1 MKIKPFSRYWNE
13 LRSLLAHRTIRV
25 GLLGVI
31 VIPLVYSYIYLVA
44 FFDPYAR
51 LENLPFAIV
60 NEDQGATLQNEKI
73 ELGKDLVDR
82 LHQERNIKWKV
93 VTMEQMQ
100 RGFRDGT
107 FYFGLEIPKNF
118 SEQISSLTTATPTR
132 AQIRYYSNESANYI
146 SGRLGES
153 IVSRLESSVEKNIT
167 LTYLEKIF
175 SKVVSS
181 TGELQKAAD
190 GAKKLAEATKKAESG
205 AKKIADGTKQLAD
218 GSKRLQQG
226 TSKLH
231 SNVLQV
237 TEKIRNATEQINI
250 KQILQLLTEVEEI
263 NQRVQELE
271 PHPHLTLQVAEKLQK
286 ARSLL
291 EKGDQLLQ
299 TPKNL
304 STGMKQLD
312 DGAKKLV
319 DGIEQLQLG
328 ANQLVVGL
336 GQIRQGQTQL
346 SMSLEKGVQQA
357 QASLTNLPIKENIIS
372 NPIRV
377 NTERIHPVPNY
388 ATGFAPYFISLS
400 LWVGSMILYT
410 VLDLYGVP
418 TLLERDTI
426 SLPTSY
432 LVGALQAIISLSVLT
447 TGLGITPQ
455 STTLLFGFTILIS
468 WTFMTI
474 NQMLTLTL
482 QNVGRFLSIILLM
495 LQLTSSAGTY
505 PIELVPRFFQ
515 AISPFLPMT
524 YAVNGLR
531 NIISSGNFNL
541 VYWDFGILLLFL
553 IGSAIL
559 GYLGK
564 KSKSTVSRPHK

>member
-1 MKIKPFSRYWNE
+1 MAKPSYHYWNE
-13 LRSLLAHRTIRV
+13 IRSLLAHRTIRV

-44 FFDPYAR
+44 FFDPYEK

-60 NEDQGATLQNEKI
+60 NEDQGATIQNEKVD
-73 ELGKDLVDR
+73 LGKDLVDR
-82 LHQERNIKWKV
+82 LHQERNIKWEV
-93 VTMEQMQ
+93 VTMEEMQ
-100 RGFRDGT
+100 RGFREGT
-107 FYFGLEIPKNF
+107 FYFGLEIPKTF
-118 SEQISSLTTATPTR
+118 SEQVSSLTTNKPSR

-205 AKKIADGTKQLAD
+205 AKKIADGTKQLAG

-226 TSKLH
+226 IHKLH
-231 SNVLQV
+231 RNVQQT
-237 TEKIRNATEQINI
+237 TEKIQNAADQIDL
-250 KQILQLLTEVEEI
+250 KQVLQLLTEIEEI

-271 PHPHLTLQVAEKLQK
+271 PHPRLTLQVAEKLQK

-299 TPKNL
+299 APNNL
-304 STGMKQLD
+304 FTGVKQLD

-319 DGIEQLQLG
+319 SGIEQLQTG

-336 GQIRQGQTQL
+336 TQIRQGQTQL
-346 SMSLEKGVQQA
+346 ATSLEKDVQQA
-357 QASLTNLPIKENIIS
+357 QASLLNLPTKESIIS
-372 NPIRV
+372 DPIRV
-377 NTERIHPVPNY
+377 HTESIHPVPNY

-418 TLLERDTI
+418 TLLQKETI

-447 TGLGITPQ
+447 MGLGITPQ
-455 STTLLFGFTILIS
+455 STILLFGFSILIS

-515 AISPFLPMT
+515 SISPFLPMT
-524 YAVNGLR
+524 YAVGGLR
-531 NIISSGNFNL
+531 NIISSGNFNM
-541 VYWDFGILLLFL
+541 VYRDFGILVLFL

-564 KSKSTVSRPHK
+564 KKKSTASSSLQ